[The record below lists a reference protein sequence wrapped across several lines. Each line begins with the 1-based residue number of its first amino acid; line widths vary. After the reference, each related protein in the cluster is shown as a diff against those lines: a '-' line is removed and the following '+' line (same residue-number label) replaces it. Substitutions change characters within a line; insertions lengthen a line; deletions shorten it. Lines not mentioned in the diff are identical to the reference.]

1 MQMVMQ
7 LQGYL
12 HAKILFAET
21 FPIKDCHNAA
31 QDPAIIP
38 PAPNP
43 NAASAYGNANKP
55 APVPN
60 ITATMIIDKT
70 RKIFILYQRL
80 RLRLL
85 RL

>member
-1 MQMVMQ
+1 MLRNVKIVHKYVMKMVIQ

-12 HAKILFAET
+12 HEKILFAET

-43 NAASAYGNANKP
+43 NAASAYGNANNP
-55 APVPN
+55 APVLN
-60 ITATMIIDKT
+60 ITATMIY
-70 RKIFILYQRL
+70 FV
-80 RLRLL
+80 
-85 RL
+85 